1 MKDILQAWNFKTLQE
16 FSNIIQ
22 HISNNGKTIEDVINY
37 VEDIKTG
44 KLDLN
49 PTENKKDTVSI
60 INIEKKCAQI
70 NCQGM
75 MELYTVC
82 CSDVEKKKEG
92 YFTKWECKSCGF
104 IEYDKRTLVE
114 IKEELNA

>member
-22 HISNNGKTIEDVINY
+22 HISNNGKTIEDVLNY
-37 VEDIKTG
+37 VEDIKSG
-44 KLDLN
+44 KLEFN
-49 PTENKKDTVSI
+49 SVENKKDTVSM
-60 INIEKKCAQI
+60 INIEKKCEQI
-70 NCQGM
+70 NCHGM

-82 CSDVEKKKEG
+82 CSDIEKKKEG

-104 IEYDKRTLVE
+104 VEYDKRRLE
-114 IKEELNA
+114 DIKGELNA